1 MAVAFPDALARTVG
15 LPDATPMFPD
25 RSTGEDQGWPNA
37 ALLAQI
43 WLIAVPFG
51 AAFWYQTLVML
62 PAASSAIVPEYALL
76 ARVACVDHEPADA
89 LIAALIGRTSM
100 TLARL
105 LHFIASPLGQQAR
118 AISCAG
124 LAG

>member
-1 MAVAFPDALARTVG
+1 MTVAFPNALVRTVG

-25 RSTGEDQGWPNA
+25 RSTGAAQGWPNA

-43 WLIAVPFG
+43 SLIAVPLG

-62 PAASSAIVPEYALL
+62 PALSSAIVPEYALL
-76 ARVACVDHEPADA
+76 ARVACVDHDPAEA
-89 LIAALIGRTSM
+89 LMAALIGRTS
-100 TLARL
+100 TRLARL
-105 LHFIASPLGQQAR
+105 LHFIASPFGQQAH
-118 AISCAG
+118 AIRFAR